1 MHGMNTYVERRGRLS
16 VRMLQLDYRW
26 ADFMKYDT

>member
-1 MHGMNTYVERRGRLS
+1 VERRGRLS

-26 ADFMKYDT
+26 ADFMKYDTWEYYEN